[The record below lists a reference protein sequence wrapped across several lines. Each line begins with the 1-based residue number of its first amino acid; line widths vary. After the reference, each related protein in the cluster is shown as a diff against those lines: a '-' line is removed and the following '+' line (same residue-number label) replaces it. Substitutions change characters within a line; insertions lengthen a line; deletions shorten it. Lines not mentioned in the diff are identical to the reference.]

1 MSCGSGGWRFPTEEV
16 RERYINDF
24 TLEGDPR
31 PKDTNERPLFAYPAA
46 WLRPCSCERG
56 ACGRE
61 LFRFF
66 GAFALRAFLKRFQCY
81 PQTIRGTVRGTPE
94 RQRALIATIPVTIG
108 YEITHVKIA
117 LIHFCAA
124 LAMSLPNTIRD
135 DASDGGDDL
144 MQMLLGTPL
153 LVLNVVLIYSIH
165 ILPVLVQRLNRAE
178 LYNAIAENQ
187 RETA

>member
-81 PQTIRGTVRGTPE
+81 PPTIRGTVRGTPE

-108 YEITHVKIA
+108 R
-117 LIHFCAA
+117 LINFCAA
-124 LAMSLPNTIRD
+124 LAMSLPNIIRD
-135 DASDGGDDL
+135 NASDGGDDL
-144 MQMLLGTPL
+144 MQMLLGMPL

-178 LYNAIAENQ
+178 LYNAIVENQ

>member
-1 MSCGSGGWRFPTEEV
+1 VGGFSWVSTNTNTNTNTNTSTNTNTNTSTNTSTKIGAGGFSWVSATRRSWRAVLLFWRIRSPSLPEDV
-16 RERYINDF
+16 PVLPAD
-24 TLEGDPR
+24 DPR
-31 PKDTNERPLFAYPAA
+31 HHARDARAA
-46 WLRPCSCERG
+46 
-56 ACGRE
+56 ACADRH
-61 LFRFF
+61 RS
-66 GAFALRAFLKRFQCY
+66 
-81 PQTIRGTVRGTPE
+81 
-94 RQRALIATIPVTIG
+94 IG

-124 LAMSLPNTIRD
+124 LAMSLPNIIRD
-135 DASDGGDDL
+135 DASDGGDDI
-144 MQMLLGTPL
+144 MQVLLGTPL

>member
-1 MSCGSGGWRFPTEEV
+1 M
-16 RERYINDF
+16 
-24 TLEGDPR
+24 
-31 PKDTNERPLFAYPAA
+31 
-46 WLRPCSCERG
+46 
-56 ACGRE
+56 
-61 LFRFF
+61 
-66 GAFALRAFLKRFQCY
+66 
-81 PQTIRGTVRGTPE
+81 RGTPE

-124 LAMSLPNTIRD
+124 LAMSLPNIIRD
-135 DASDGGDDL
+135 DGGDDL

>member
-1 MSCGSGGWRFPTEEV
+1 M
-16 RERYINDF
+16 
-24 TLEGDPR
+24 
-31 PKDTNERPLFAYPAA
+31 PAPS
-46 WLRPCSCERG
+46 RDDS
-56 ACGRE
+56 
-61 LFRFF
+61 
-66 GAFALRAFLKRFQCY
+66 
-81 PQTIRGTVRGTPE
+81 IRGTVRGTPE

-124 LAMSLPNTIRD
+124 LAMSLPNIIRD

-165 ILPVLVQRLNRAE
+165 IYSKFYCCCCWR
-178 LYNAIAENQ
+178 IS
-187 RETA
+187 T

>member
-81 PQTIRGTVRGTPE
+81 PKTIRGTVRGSPD

-108 YEITHVKIA
+108 YEITHVKIT

-124 LAMSLPNTIRD
+124 LAMSLPNIIRD